1 MELLKRRNFSAIFN
15 DTFTL
20 LKVSGKHFFKNYF
33 ILNGIP
39 LLFFLILVYFF
50 TTTFYGLGTYRQ
62 GDSFKI
68 FTAYIEGNP
77 VLFSVVG
84 ILSIIISFI
93 FAIIQYSFVPIYL
106 LLYRKNNGTNF
117 TSKEIFDVM
126 FKEKIGKIIIFIFTS
141 ILVFIIIAIPLVIV
155 MLISIFTI
163 VGIFFVLGFVSLW
176 FNNALLEYLD
186 SDKGVFE
193 CFSYGY
199 RLILVRFWDYVGAIG
214 LFMLMTSFIS
224 GGISLVTSMITMIF
238 SANAANASE
247 KSLFLT
253 LAMVFSFVVSKMV
266 SIFVQT
272 VVQLAQGIV
281 YFSAK
286 EESENIV
293 TKSEIDKIGLGE

>member
-1 MELLKRRNFSAIFN
+1 MELLKARKFSAIFN

-50 TTTFYGLGTYRQ
+50 TTTFYGLGTYNQ

-68 FTAYIEGNP
+68 FTAYIEANP
-77 VLFSVVG
+77 ILFLIIG
-84 ILSIIISFI
+84 ILSLIISVV

-106 LLYRKNNGTNF
+106 LLYRKYNGANF
-117 TSKEIFDVM
+117 TAKDIFDVM

-141 ILVFIIIAIPLVIV
+141 ILIFILIAIPLVIV
-155 MLISIFTI
+155 MLVSIFTI
-163 VGIFFVLGFVSLW
+163 VGIFFVIAFVSLW

-186 SDKGVFE
+186 SVKGVFE
-193 CFSYGY
+193 SFSYGY
-199 RLILVRFWDYVGAIG
+199 KLILVRFWDYVGAIG
-214 LFMLMTSFIS
+214 LFLLLTTFIS

-238 SANAANASE
+238 SANAANNSE
-247 KSLFLT
+247 KTLFLT

-266 SIFVQT
+266 SVFVQT

>member
-1 MELLKRRNFSAIFN
+1 MELLKRRNFSTIFN

-39 LLFFLILVYFF
+39 LLFFLIIVYFF
-50 TTTFYGLGTYRQ
+50 TTTFYGLGTYKQ
-62 GDSFKI
+62 GDSFKM

-77 VLFSVVG
+77 VLFSIIG

-286 EESENIV
+286 EESENII